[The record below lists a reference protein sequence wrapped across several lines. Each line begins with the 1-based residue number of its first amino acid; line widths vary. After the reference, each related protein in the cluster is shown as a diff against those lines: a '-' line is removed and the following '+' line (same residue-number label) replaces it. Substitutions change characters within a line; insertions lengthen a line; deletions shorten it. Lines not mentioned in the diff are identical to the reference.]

1 VPTLVGT
8 NSVPSNGGRVKKIA
22 LILTTMWLGFCT
34 SALAAEATGAAPAF
48 ASKLHWRNIGPFIGG
63 RVVAVAGVP
72 SEANVFYF
80 GGVQGGVWRSTDYG
94 NQWEN
99 VSDGKIPGAAQT
111 IGALAVAPSNPKVIY
126 AGSGE
131 SDIRGD
137 FDTGDG
143 IYVTRDGAKT
153 WHYAGLRETHTTS
166 TLVID
171 PHDPNIVYAGS
182 MGHVFKDNPERGV
195 FKTTDGGKTWR
206 KILFVDAG
214 TGAIDVVMDPTN
226 ANVLYAAM
234 WQAQR
239 VPWKLT
245 SGGPGSGLYKSTDAG
260 AHWSLISKHP
270 GFATGTLGRMGVSVA
285 ASNPRTVY
293 AIVQARD
300 GGVFRSDD
308 AGATW
313 KLVNNQMKLRQRA
326 FYYMAI
332 YADPRNPK
340 VAYAPEV
347 DDVFKTTD
355 GGVTWKNFFPR
366 SNHGDHHIMW
376 LSPSD
381 QKVMLEGDDGGAVVS
396 TDGGKTWSTEF
407 NQATGQY
414 YHVALD
420 DQFPFHVYGAAQDE
434 GSFEGPSASTAGEID
449 LGQWRG
455 VASGESTFVAP
466 EPGNPEVTYGAAYR
480 NVLMR
485 QDNTVGQ
492 FHNVT
497 PWVPYLTGATSAEMK
512 YRFSW
517 THPVLFSPAK
527 NDELLESAQNVWSST
542 DHGQTWTSISPDLTR
557 DDKST
562 EGPSGGPIDLDQTG
576 VETFP
581 DIASL
586 AVSPLDGN
594 VLWAGSAD
602 GLVHVTTDHG
612 ANWKDVTPPQLPQ
625 WTQISSIEPS
635 HTAAGTAYVTASR
648 YMWDD
653 FHPYAYVTADYGAH
667 WTPLG
672 KGIPSDQ
679 YVFVVREDPREP
691 RLLFAGTRSTVYVS
705 FDLGGSWQPLTLD
718 LPGAQ
723 MHDIAI
729 DVRQGEVAVATHG
742 RAFWI
747 LDNLALLEQLARGP
761 QRDNANPQLFAPETA
776 WLTHAYG
783 AAPFPPPATGENPP
797 FGATVFFNVPAKY
810 DGKIPVTL
818 AFLDANGATVRSF
831 PLHLKDKHA
840 KKVPPE
846 VRGEMD
852 AIHQRALDFA
862 DLTAITPGMN
872 KFQWD
877 LRYAPA
883 TEVSG
888 YHEPLAD
895 DFPASVDGPTL
906 VPGAYTVVLQ
916 YGATKMTQPLTV
928 QLDPRLHPAAGDL
941 DARLA
946 LEMRVHES
954 LDKLDTV
961 LNAALAAAPKLPSAK
976 RARLEA
982 AIAGLVQFDIHSSEG
997 DLLHESHLRSHLA
1010 FLANELETAYEK
1022 PTAAEYAAYDE
1033 FKAQADAGIAQLQGL
1048 F

>member
-1 VPTLVGT
+1 MGT
-8 NSVPSNGGRVKKIA
+8 GRDPSNGGPVKKIA
-22 LILTTMWLGFCT
+22 LVVATLALGI
-34 SALAAEATGAAPAF
+34 SLSAAPAGAASAQAAF
-48 ASKLHWRNIGPFIGG
+48 VSKLHWRNIGPFIGG

-72 SEANVFYF
+72 SEPNVFYF
-80 GGVQGGVWRSTDYG
+80 GGVEGGVWRSTDYG
-94 NQWEN
+94 NQWQN
-99 VSDGKIPGAAQT
+99 VSDGKIPGTAQS

-143 IYVTRDGAKT
+143 IYKSVDGAKT
-153 WHYAGLRETHTTS
+153 WQYAGLRETHTTAK
-166 TLVID
+166 LAID
-171 PHDPNIVYAGS
+171 PRDPNVVYAAS

-206 KILFVDAG
+206 KILFVDGG
-214 TGAIDVVMDPTN
+214 TGAIDLVMDPSN
-226 ANVLYAAM
+226 PSVLYAAM

-245 SGGPGSGLYKSTDAG
+245 SGGPGSGLYKSSDAG
-260 AHWSLISKHP
+260 AHWTEISKHP
-270 GFATGTLGRMGVSVA
+270 GFATGVLGRIGVTVA
-285 ASNPRTVY
+285 ASDPRTLY

-300 GGVFRSDD
+300 GGVFRSND

-332 YADPRNPK
+332 YADPHNPK
-340 VAYAPEV
+340 VAYAPQV

-355 GGVTWKNFFPR
+355 GGTTWKPFFPR
-366 SNHGDHHIMW
+366 SNHGDHHVIW
-376 LSPSD
+376 LDPKD
-381 QKVMLEGDDGGAVVS
+381 PKVMLEGDDGGAVVS
-396 TDGGKTWSTEF
+396 TDAGKTWSSEF

-414 YHVALD
+414 YHIALD
-420 DQFPFHVYGAAQDE
+420 KQFPFHVYGAAQDE
-434 GSFEGPSASTAGEID
+434 GSFEGPSASAAGFID
-449 LGQWRG
+449 EGQWRG

-466 EPGNPEVTYGAAYR
+466 EPGHPDVTYGAAYR

-485 QDNTVGQ
+485 QDDSVGQ
-492 FHNVT
+492 THNVS
-497 PWVPYLTGATSAEMK
+497 PWTTYLTGATSAEMR

-517 THPVLFSPAK
+517 THPVLFSPA
-527 NDELLESAQNVWSST
+527 DDSELLEAAQNVWSST
-542 DHGQTWTSISPDLTR
+542 DRGETWKSISPDLTR

-562 EGPSGGPIDLDQTG
+562 EGPTGGPIDLDQTG

-586 AVSPLDGN
+586 AVSPLDRN

-625 WTQISSIEPS
+625 WARISSIEPS
-635 HTAAGTAYVTASR
+635 HAAPGTAYLTASR

-667 WTPLG
+667 WAPVV
-672 KGIPSDQ
+672 KGLPDDQ
-679 YVFVVREDPREP
+679 YLFVVREDPREP
-691 RLLFAGTRSTVYVS
+691 RLLFAGTRSTVYAS
-705 FDLGGSWQPLTLD
+705 FDAGTDWQPLTLD

-723 MHDIAI
+723 MQDIAV
-729 DVRQGEVAVATHG
+729 DARQGDVAVASHG

-747 LDNLALLEQLARGP
+747 LDNLALLEALAREP
-761 QRDNANPQLFAPETA
+761 QRNADGALLFAPETA

-783 AAPFPPPATGENPP
+783 AATSPPPDTGENPA
-797 FGATVFFNVPAKY
+797 FGATVFFSLPKSY
-810 DGKIPVTL
+810 DGKMPVTL
-818 AFLDANGATVRSF
+818 AFLDPSGATVRTFS
-831 PLHLKDKHA
+831 LHRKDKHA

-846 VRGEMD
+846 VRGELD
-852 AIHQRALDFA
+852 AIHQRALDLA
-862 DLTAITPGMN
+862 DLTAIEPGTN

-883 TEVSG
+883 TEVNG
-888 YHEPLAD
+888 FHEPLAD
-895 DFPASVDGPTL
+895 DFSASVDGPTI
-906 VPGAYTVVLQ
+906 VPGTYSVVLQ
-916 YGATKMTQPLTV
+916 YGAEKLTQPLLV
-928 QLDPRLHPAAGDL
+928 RLDPRLHPAAGDL

-946 LEMRVHES
+946 LELRVHAT
-954 LDKLDTV
+954 LDALNSALD
-961 LNAALAAAPKLPSAK
+961 AALAAEPNVPSAK
-976 RARLEA
+976 RSALQST
-982 AIAGLVQFDIHSSEG
+982 IAELVQLDIHSSEG
-997 DLLHESHLRSHLA
+997 DLLHETKVRSHLA
-1010 FLANELETAYEK
+1010 FLANGLETAYEK
-1022 PTAAEYAAYDE
+1022 PTAAEYASFDE
-1033 FKAQADAGIAQLQGL
+1033 LKAQADAGEARLRSL
-1048 F
+1048 LSP